1 MPRQL
6 AADMTLDALEDEVIY
21 TQSALRADPD
31 ATDLITLT
39 ADWFP
44 QIDAVRAADR
54 SLRETIGNTDA
65 SRMVAN
71 QRLDSACIV
80 FGRELLYDVGNDRS
94 SPRWTQF
101 FKVAPAQ
108 FVRQALSKQVTTIR
122 GWLAGATDPVLDAH
136 RTTLSS
142 WSTSA
147 DVALVN
153 TQALATLRGQ
163 QWQLRSQLTS
173 TLTQSRDALHRMLA
187 QRAQERKLDR
197 DWPDVFFRTDTRA
210 SEREASSNT
219 NGTTTNSTSS
229 GGTASTGTAAGTSA
243 SISAAA
249 PVS

>member
-31 ATDLITLT
+31 ATDLIAMT

-71 QRLDSACIV
+71 QRLDSACIL

-101 FKVAPAQ
+101 FKVPPGQ
-108 FVRQALSKQVTTIR
+108 FVKQALSKQVNTIR
-122 GWLAGATDPVLDAH
+122 GWLAGATDPVLDVH

-147 DVALVN
+147 DTALVN

-163 QWQLRSQLTS
+163 QWQLRTQTTS
-173 TLTQSRDALHRMLA
+173 TLTQSRDALHRVLA
-187 QRAQERKLDR
+187 QRALERKLDR
-197 DWPDVFFRTDTRA
+197 DWPDVFFRTETRP
-210 SEREASSNT
+210 SEREASSTT
-219 NGTTTNSTSS
+219 NGTSTS
-229 GGTASTGTAAGTSA
+229 GTASAGSAGGTSA
-243 SISAAA
+243 STPAAA
-249 PVS
+249 PVSG